1 MSDPTSLQPANFQ
14 RRFYYL
20 LNFERALQWLADRY
34 DDLWAENERVF
45 LREFAALP
53 LASRALLVRMLMR
66 VGPHF
71 RASKLL
77 YDEIGCPL
85 EAIAPL
91 SALGW
96 VDANPPLTLDQVFGL
111 HTKPELTKIF
121 SLNPAAASARKSEL
135 QQSLSF
141 LHPGE
146 RVYRE
151 WHPGACDVVMRL
163 NVTALCE
170 RLRLMFFGN
179 LRQSWAEFVLADLGI
194 VRYERV
200 LLERSSRAF
209 QTRADIDVFLAVH
222 AYRDM
227 LDTIDDVPSI
237 EAMIPE
243 IEALACDHGWLD
255 QRRQKLLYRV
265 GQYCERLRHWDTAL
279 AAYRSCAFP
288 GARHRRMRALEQAGF
303 YTDAYVLALQACSE
317 PESEEEAQRVERM
330 LPRLRRKLGL
340 PIEPV
345 GRARPVERIDVVLP
359 MPARPASVEMI
370 VRDALSEPGAGV
382 HYVEN
387 TLINSLFGLLC
398 WDAIFMPLPGAFF
411 HPFQRG
417 PADLHSPGF
426 HAARRDAFD
435 QCLALLDTAQHEH
448 VIRSAFELKAG
459 VQSPFVHWGMLT
471 AELLEQALL
480 CLPAAHM
487 KLWFRRLL
495 QDIGANRTGFPDL
508 IRFWPQQRRYEMI
521 EVKGPGDRLQD
532 NQTRWLAYCAAHDM
546 PVRVVHVRWAETQCD
561 PASESG
567 AISEQLC

>member
-1 MSDPTSLQPANFQ
+1 MHTVIMNDPTSSQPADFQ

-34 DDLWAENERVF
+34 DDLWAEDERVF
-45 LREFAALP
+45 LRDFPALP

-66 VGPHF
+66 VGPYF

-77 YDEIGCPL
+77 YDEIGCPHQAL
-85 EAIAPL
+85 APL
-91 SALGW
+91 SVLGW
-96 VDANPPLTLDQVFGL
+96 VDADPQLTLDEIFSL
-111 HTKPELTKIF
+111 HTKPELAKIF
-121 SLNPAAASARKSEL
+121 LLSPSAASTRKSEL
-135 QQSLSF
+135 RDSLAS

-146 RVYRE
+146 RGYRE
-151 WHPGACDVVMRL
+151 WCAGACDVVMRL

-194 VRYERV
+194 VRYEPV

-227 LDTIDDVPSI
+227 LNTIADLPPM
-237 EAMIPE
+237 EAMISQ
-243 IEALACDHGWLD
+243 IEALPCDRGWLD

-279 AAYRSCAFP
+279 AAYRSCVYP
-288 GARHRRMRALEQAGF
+288 GARHRRMRSLEQAGL
-303 YTDAYVLALQACSE
+303 YSDAYTLALLACGD
-317 PESEEEAQRVERM
+317 PESEEETQRVGRL
-330 LPRLRRKLGL
+330 LPRLRRRLGL
-340 PIEPV
+340 PAEPS
-345 GRARPVERIDVVLP
+345 GKTRTVERLDVVLP
-359 MPARPASVEMI
+359 MPAQPASVEII

-435 QCLALLDTAQHEH
+435 QCLSLLDTAQHEH
-448 VIRSAFELKAG
+448 VIRSAFVSKAG

-471 AELLEQALL
+471 GELLDQALL

-495 QDIGANRTGFPDL
+495 QDVGANRSGFPDL
-508 IRFWPQQRRYEMI
+508 IRFWPEQRRYEMI

-546 PVRVVHVRWAETQCD
+546 PVRVVHVKWAET
-561 PASESG
+561 SERRG
-567 AISEQLC
+567 GG